1 MRREDGAGYEKDSK
15 KAQRTTLTGDG
26 DGDGRRGHRGEED
39 KKTYFI
45 DMLRRRRVF
54 VAGRRMA
61 GRCVRAEVSS
71 GCPTRGPFD
80 GVSIRQIWCS
90 LAHPQ
95 RRVHTVAAR
104 KGQTSSSRTSA
115 TCRQRGRDLRSLGRA
130 AAAVPNVST
139 VSGVGRIC
147 WRC

>member
-61 GRCVRAEVSS
+61 GRACAQRCRLGVPPEGRSMGSRFVRF
-71 GCPTRGPFD
+71 G
-80 GVSIRQIWCS
+80 
-90 LAHPQ
+90 
-95 RRVHTVAAR
+95 AR
-104 KGQTSSSRTSA
+104 
-115 TCRQRGRDLRSLGRA
+115 
-130 AAAVPNVST
+130 
-139 VSGVGRIC
+139 
-147 WRC
+147 